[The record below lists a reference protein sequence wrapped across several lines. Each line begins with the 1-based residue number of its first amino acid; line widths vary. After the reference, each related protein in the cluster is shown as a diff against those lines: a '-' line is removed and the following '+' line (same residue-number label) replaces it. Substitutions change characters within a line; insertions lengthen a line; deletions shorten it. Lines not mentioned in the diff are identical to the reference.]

1 MKISELTNKGT
12 LDVLL
17 LGVEEK
23 VARNNSSYVVF
34 QVTDGVETIFV
45 QQWNSVAEPYK
56 KEIGCV
62 VSMTIKCGTYN
73 GKKTYE
79 SLMIEVTDKP
89 TDAFIRKVPV
99 DIMDM
104 WTEIIER
111 CNNMRKDIQ
120 PIVLQILMTNKEKL
134 LYWAAA
140 KQMHHALY
148 GGLLY
153 HMYRMGNAAD
163 AVCNTYV
170 NLDRDLLVAGAY
182 LHDIGKLRELNTDRL
197 GTAEY
202 TIPGTLLGHM
212 VLGIKM
218 LDEVKGDQN
227 IIFQLE
233 HMIAS
238 HHGEPECGA
247 IVRPATA
254 EAMMLHELDMM
265 DSKIYQFEEVYEK
278 MESGT
283 LSEKIFGLNT
293 SVFKN

>member
-1 MKISELTNKGT
+1 
-12 LDVLL
+12 
-17 LGVEEK
+17 
-23 VARNNSSYVVF
+23 
-34 QVTDGVETIFV
+34 
-45 QQWNSVAEPYK
+45 
-56 KEIGCV
+56 
-62 VSMTIKCGTYN
+62 
-73 GKKTYE
+73 
-79 SLMIEVTDKP
+79 
-89 TDAFIRKVPV
+89 
-99 DIMDM
+99 
-104 WTEIIER
+104 
-111 CNNMRKDIQ
+111 
-120 PIVLQILMTNKEKL
+120 
-134 LYWAAA
+134 
-140 KQMHHALY
+140 
-148 GGLLY
+148 
-153 HMYRMGNAAD
+153 MYRMGNAAD

-238 HHGEPECGA
+238 HHGEPEYGA

>member
-1 MKISELTNKGT
+1 MKISELTNKET

-23 VARNNSSYVVF
+23 IARNNNSYVVF

-45 QQWNSVAEPYK
+45 QQWDSVAEPYK
-56 KEIGCV
+56 KCIGCV
-62 VSMTIKCGTYN
+62 VRMTIKCGSYK

-79 SLMIEVTDKP
+79 SLMMDLTDKP
-89 TDAFIRKVPV
+89 ADLFIRKVPA

-111 CNNMRKDIQ
+111 CNKMENKIRT
-120 PIVLQILMTNKEKL
+120 IVLQVLMDNKEKL
-134 LYWAAA
+134 LYWAAG
-140 KQMHHALY
+140 KQVHHALY

-153 HMYRMGNAAD
+153 HMYRMGRTAD
-163 AVCNTYV
+163 SLCDTYT
-170 NLDRDLLVAGAY
+170 NLNRDLLVAGAY
-182 LHDIGKLRELNTDRL
+182 LHDIGKLQELNTDKF

-212 VLGIKM
+212 ILGIKM
-218 LDEVKGDQN
+218 LDATEGDPD
-227 IIFQLE
+227 ILFQLE

-238 HHGEPECGA
+238 HHGEPEYGA

-254 EAMMLHELDMM
+254 EAMALHEVDMM
-265 DSKIYQFEEVYEK
+265 DSKMYQFEEAYEK

-293 SVFKN
+293 PIFKN